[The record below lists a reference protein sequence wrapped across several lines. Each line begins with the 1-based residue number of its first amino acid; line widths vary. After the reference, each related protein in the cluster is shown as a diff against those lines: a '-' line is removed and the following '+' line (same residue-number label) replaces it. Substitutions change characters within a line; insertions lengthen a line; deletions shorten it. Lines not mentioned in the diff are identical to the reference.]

1 MLLHPTLNLLN
12 ELGLTGMARSF
23 QSLDAQP
30 EARALGHAE
39 WLGLLLDQEVS
50 VRRQKRFESR
60 AKAARLRH
68 DASLE
73 DVDYQAPRGLDRS
86 LFLKLGLC
94 DWIRSK
100 RNLLITG
107 PCGVGKS
114 YLACALGQKACREDL
129 PVAYHRASQLFD
141 MLALGRND
149 GRYARMLRA
158 LSRASL
164 LIIDDWGPEALSADR
179 RRDLLEIVEDRYDRG
194 SILITSQI
202 PVDRWYEIIGNPTL
216 ADAILDRVVHNAYR
230 IDLTGESLRKRRA
243 SPLKA

>member
-39 WLGLLLDQEVS
+39 WLGLLLDQEIT

-60 AKAARLRH
+60 ARTARLRH

-73 DVDYQAPRGLDRS
+73 DIDYQAPRGLDRS
-86 LFLKLGLC
+86 LFLKLGSC
-94 DWIRSK
+94 DWIRSR

-114 YLACALGQKACREDL
+114 FLACALGQKACREDL
-129 PVAYHRASQLFD
+129 SVAYHRASQLFD
-141 MLALGRND
+141 MLALGRSD
-149 GRYARMLRA
+149 GRYAKMLRA

-243 SPLKA
+243 SSLDA

>member
-1 MLLHPTLNLLN
+1 MLHHPTLDLLN
-12 ELGLTGMARSF
+12 ELGLTGMAKGL

-30 EARALGHAE
+30 EARSLDHAE
-39 WLGLLLDQEVS
+39 WLGLLLDQELT

-60 AKAARLRH
+60 AKTARLRH
-68 DASLE
+68 EASLE
-73 DVDYQAPRGLDRS
+73 DVDYQADRGLDRG
-86 LFLKLGLC
+86 LFLKLGSC

-114 YLACALGQKACREDL
+114 FLACALGQKACREDL
-129 PVAYHRASQLFD
+129 SVVYHRASRLFA
-141 MLALGRND
+141 MLTLGRSD
-149 GRYARMLRA
+149 GRYTKMLRT

-164 LIIDDWGPEALSADR
+164 LIIDDWGPESLSADR

-230 IDLTGESLRKRRA
+230 IDLTGESLRKRRV
-243 SPLKA
+243 PLLDA

>member
-1 MLLHPTLNLLN
+1 MLLHPTINLLN
-12 ELGLTGMARSF
+12 ELGLTGMAKGLVN
-23 QSLDAQP
+23 LDGQP
-30 EARALGHAE
+30 EARSLGHAE
-39 WLGLLLDQEVS
+39 WLGLLLDQEVT
-50 VRRQKRFESR
+50 VRRQKRFETR
-60 AKAARLRH
+60 ARTARLRH

-73 DVDYQAPRGLDRS
+73 DVDYQAPRGLDRG
-86 LFLKLGLC
+86 LFLKLGSC

-100 RNLLITG
+100 HNLLITG

-114 YLACALGQKACREDL
+114 FLACALGQKACREDL
-129 PVAYHRASQLFD
+129 SVAYYRASGLFA
-141 MLALGRND
+141 MLTLGRSD
-149 GRYARMLRA
+149 GRYGKMLRA

-202 PVDRWYEIIGNPTL
+202 PVDRWYEIIGNATL

-230 IDLTGESLRKRRA
+230 IELSGESLRKRRTPTLEA
-243 SPLKA
+243 